1 MALLTVLPMFAMGAT
16 SLCGAAVGQR
26 IGARGGVA
34 LGLGAIAFACASRYV
49 AGGAAALLWSAALAG
64 AGVGLV
70 QALMPG
76 VVKQAY
82 PARIGVMTGLHSAAI
97 MGGGGLGAM
106 ASPWV
111 AHAFGG
117 AQPDWHA
124 GLAIWALLAAFA
136 LLYWLNM
143 RRMEFAVADAPRQN
157 LSWLRCFASRRA
169 WLLAACFGLINGG
182 YTSLVAWLPHFH
194 AQQGWTAQQGGSVLA
209 LMTAAQVVAALAM
222 PAIARSRGRDLRPWL
237 VLTLVAQLAGFCALT
252 FDAPVP
258 AVAIAVVLGFGLGGA
273 FSLCMVLALDHLPD
287 PAQAGALAGFMQGVG
302 FMIAALAPFVTGWVR
317 EQHRRLH
324 ACVGLPCRR
333 RGAAAARSCCASIRG
348 ATPRHG
354 WALLAASTRPRQHA
368 PGARQQRQK
377 GLNTMY
383 QAAIHADAPWPSR
396 HKRSRSPAPSPS
408 APSSSKDGVIVGEG
422 FSHSVAHSD
431 PTSHGEVEA
440 IRDACR
446 QLGTV
451 DLSGCELYTS
461 CEPCAMC
468 VAAMHIAGI
477 GQALLRCVARA
488 VGRRIQG
495 CDCGGAPPHRCRC
508 ASRRSWCPAAARRSL
523 PAEQKLDAEAVRILS
538 AWAEPRRGN

>member
-1 MALLTVLPMFAMGAT
+1 MRAGRSRDGGVAFAVVIVLVALNLRAFLTSSSPLLEPIRLATGIGFHAVALLTVLPMFAMGAT
-16 SLCGAAVGQR
+16 SLFGAAVGQR

-34 LGLGAIAFACASRYV
+34 LGLAAIAFACASRYV

-82 PARIGVMTGLHSAAI
+82 PARIGVMTGLYSAAI

-111 AHAFGG
+111 AHALGG
-117 AQPDWHA
+117 VQPDWHA
-124 GLAIWALLAAFA
+124 GLAIWALLATFA

-143 RRMEFAVADAPRQN
+143 RRIEFTVADAPRQH

-182 YTSLVAWLPHFH
+182 YTSLVAWLPHFY

-209 LMTAAQVVAALAM
+209 LMTAAQVIAALAM
-222 PAIARSRGRDLRPWL
+222 PAIARSRGRDMRPWL

-317 EQHRRLH
+317 EHTGGFTLAWAYLAVVVVVLLPLMLCFDPRRY
-324 ACVGLPCRR
+324 
-333 RGAAAARSCCASIRG
+333 AAATAGLFSPKTHRATNTLTALDSSARKA
-348 ATPRHG
+348 
-354 WALLAASTRPRQHA
+354 
-368 PGARQQRQK
+368 
-377 GLNTMY
+377 
-383 QAAIHADAPWPSR
+383 
-396 HKRSRSPAPSPS
+396 
-408 APSSSKDGVIVGEG
+408 
-422 FSHSVAHSD
+422 
-431 PTSHGEVEA
+431 
-440 IRDACR
+440 
-446 QLGTV
+446 
-451 DLSGCELYTS
+451 
-461 CEPCAMC
+461 
-468 VAAMHIAGI
+468 
-477 GQALLRCVARA
+477 
-488 VGRRIQG
+488 
-495 CDCGGAPPHRCRC
+495 
-508 ASRRSWCPAAARRSL
+508 
-523 PAEQKLDAEAVRILS
+523 
-538 AWAEPRRGN
+538 

>member
-1 MALLTVLPMFAMGAT
+1 MRAGRSRDGGIAFAIVIVLVALNLRAFLTSSSPLLEPIRLATGIGFHAVALLTVLPMFAMGAT
-16 SLCGAAVGQR
+16 SLFGAAVDQR

-34 LGLGAIAFACASRYV
+34 LGLAAIALACASRYV

-82 PARIGVMTGLHSAAI
+82 PARIGVMTGLYSAAI

-124 GLAIWALLAAFA
+124 GLSIWSLLAVFA

-143 RRMEFAVADAPRQN
+143 RRLEFTTDAPRQG

-182 YTSLVAWLPHFH
+182 YTSLVAWLPHFY

-209 LMTAAQVVAALAM
+209 LMTAAQVVSALAM

-237 VLTLVAQLAGFCALT
+237 VLTLAAQLAGFCALT

-258 AVAIAVVLGFGLGGA
+258 AVAIAIVLGFGLGGA

-317 EQHRRLH
+317 EHTGGFTLAWAYLAAVVVALLPLVLRFDPRRY
-324 ACVGLPCRR
+324 
-333 RGAAAARSCCASIRG
+333 AAATAGLFDARG
-348 ATPRHG
+348 P
-354 WALLAASTRPRQHA
+354 
-368 PGARQQRQK
+368 
-377 GLNTMY
+377 
-383 QAAIHADAPWPSR
+383 QA
-396 HKRSRSPAPSPS
+396 
-408 APSSSKDGVIVGEG
+408 
-422 FSHSVAHSD
+422 
-431 PTSHGEVEA
+431 
-440 IRDACR
+440 
-446 QLGTV
+446 
-451 DLSGCELYTS
+451 
-461 CEPCAMC
+461 
-468 VAAMHIAGI
+468 
-477 GQALLRCVARA
+477 
-488 VGRRIQG
+488 
-495 CDCGGAPPHRCRC
+495 GAPPI
-508 ASRRSWCPAAARRSL
+508 ATLEGAATR
-523 PAEQKLDAEAVRILS
+523 KV
-538 AWAEPRRGN
+538 